1 MYIMTDKVAMKI
13 RNALIQKSSLKE
25 YPQLII
31 EWRFI
36 TSADGGKNGVF
47 KCHCGSRLRYAHFH
61 INIITNELIRV
72 GSVCSSHMNNTY
84 DLIKGTITPREADEY
99 IKKTAKTNGSVPPD
113 AKAEL
118 IKIYENRVIYSI
130 GNESVKMLYDELFE
144 RVEDFGMEFLRPTFN
159 KIKIKYDKW
168 QDEIRIKE
176 ENKKNVL
183 RKQQDLED
191 LKYYNEYC
199 VGVWKTMKDIEDGYE
214 RNQARIERNY
224 MRNGIELQYKREMDK
239 LTYNYLELKRIREK
253 YIQKAKDKERDEIRM
268 EQIKQQRERDEIRM
282 EQIKHQRRQD
292 NFEFYKKQNKIS
304 DEDIEYLISGDTD
317 DEPPP
322 KNDIPESYKK
332 QMKEKQERIAKR
344 KQEKEKREKLEHKR
358 YIEAYQMVKDAEED
372 EKRIEKEKLNDK
384 IQSFFKPK
392 K

>member
-113 AKAEL
+113 AEAEL

-144 RVEDFGMEFLRPTFN
+144 RVEEFGMEFLRPTFN

-176 ENKKNVL
+176 EQTKQL
-183 RKQQDLED
+183 MAIMEERRQRKL
-191 LKYYNEYC
+191 
-199 VGVWKTMKDIEDGYE
+199 
-214 RNQARIERNY
+214 
-224 MRNGIELQYKREMDK
+224 
-239 LTYNYLELKRIREK
+239 YLEKR
-253 YIQKAKDKERDEIRM
+253 
-268 EQIKQQRERDEIRM
+268 QRERDEMRM
-282 EQIKHQRRQD
+282 EEIRQKRQD
-292 NFEFYKKQNKIS
+292 DFDFYKKQNRIT
-304 DEDIEYLISGDTD
+304 DAEIEYLISGDTD
-317 DEPPP
+317 DEPQ
-322 KNDIPESYKK
+322 KK
-332 QMKEKQERIAKR
+332 MLKPFYNEAMKEKQERIAKR

-358 YIEAYQMVKDAEED
+358 YMEAYQMVKDAEED